1 MFNLVIPYYN
11 SNNKDRQL
19 ELDTCLIKNA
29 NNPNIKKIYLMTDN
43 IYELDFINIDVKNK
57 IKQILVDDDNK
68 KRMSFS
74 YIFNF
79 TNKYLKN
86 EKCIVANTD
95 IYFDNSLSLLLNY
108 NLDKTFISLTK
119 YEIKNSIPQLSIGWD
134 SWIFQS
140 PINLDLDII
149 NFKFGIPLCDNRLM
163 AEAINSGYNVIN
175 PSLTI
180 KSYHL
185 HESNY
190 RTYN

>member
-1 MFNLVIPYYN
+1 
-11 SNNKDRQL
+11 
-19 ELDTCLIKNA
+19 
-29 NNPNIKKIYLMTDN
+29 MTDN

-57 IKQILVDDDNK
+57 IKQILVNDDNK

-108 NLDKTFISLTK
+108 NLDKTFISLTR
-119 YEIKNSIPQLSIGWD
+119 YDIKNSVPELASGLD
-134 SWIFQS
+134 SYIFQS

-149 NFKFGIPLCDNRLM
+149 NFKFGIPFCDYRLM
-163 AEAINSGYNVIN
+163 AEVIKVVIM
-175 PSLTI
+175 LLI
-180 KSYHL
+180 L
-185 HESNY
+185 LLQ
-190 RTYN
+190 